1 MTKGYGAGA
10 KLKQPRY
17 VTLDGDKV
25 QAEYWSSLRVGQR
38 SIEGCLVAYVSTYRS
53 VYRPR
58 NWFAVLHD
66 SVNLLV

>member
-38 SIEGCLVAYVSTYRS
+38 SMEGCLVAYASTYRLPERLS
-53 VYRPR
+53 TKG
-58 NWFAVLHD
+58 
-66 SVNLLV
+66 LVCCTA